1 MVMNRVDCTRECS
14 CSVSKYYINIYVGE
28 WGKLKNLSRWVVSG
42 WDLNCVHSEYNPILL
57 PLYQPAHWHFMLYE
71 TEVIMGVGCAVKE
84 CLVKLKTSIV
94 RDNFDVLCRYMLN
107 SMFILI
113 LPKHDV
119 LYKTLH
125 FVSKSKANFSEL
137 LENMFCWW
145 KMAEP
150 PLISVLFYVCKLF

>member
-1 MVMNRVDCTRECS
+1 
-14 CSVSKYYINIYVGE
+14 
-28 WGKLKNLSRWVVSG
+28 
-42 WDLNCVHSEYNPILL
+42 
-57 PLYQPAHWHFMLYE
+57 
-71 TEVIMGVGCAVKE
+71 MGVGCAVKE

-137 LENMFCWW
+137 LENMFC
-145 KMAEP
+145 
-150 PLISVLFYVCKLF
+150 